1 MPFPECQRVIYK
13 KNPLGEVI
21 CQLIFP
27 PILKIDTEVPVAFQ
41 ERVRNH
47 FPNFSEVSALNLG
60 FLSGV
65 EDQIQPEPPESPL
78 CKNYE
83 FSSEDQQWKINLTR
97 SFVSL
102 STKQYTRWESFKE
115 KLKIPFDALHEAYT
129 PAYFLRVG
137 LRYTDVFNR
146 TFLNF
151 PPNTTWDKLLQPC
164 ILGIMGSSEMDI
176 KDKVKNFVSVCEI
189 GLSDGESNVKIKT
202 ALVKAIKDGEI
213 CFMIDSDFYN
223 TNKTTID
230 LTLSRLDFFNSR
242 ASRLIQWCIKKELHN
257 AMEPQLL

>member
-65 EDQIQPEPPESPL
+65 EDQIQPEPPEPPL

-83 FSSEDQQWKINLTR
+83 FSSEDQQWKINLT
-97 SFVSL
+97 
-102 STKQYTRWESFKE
+102 
-115 KLKIPFDALHEAYT
+115 
-129 PAYFLRVG
+129 
-137 LRYTDVFNR
+137 
-146 TFLNF
+146 
-151 PPNTTWDKLLQPC
+151 
-164 ILGIMGSSEMDI
+164 
-176 KDKVKNFVSVCEI
+176 
-189 GLSDGESNVKIKT
+189 
-202 ALVKAIKDGEI
+202 
-213 CFMIDSDFYN
+213 
-223 TNKTTID
+223 
-230 LTLSRLDFFNSR
+230 
-242 ASRLIQWCIKKELHN
+242 
-257 AMEPQLL
+257 